1 VGDVVVRVDVYEG
14 RTLSALHALFRESG
28 TMVQFALALPTADAS
43 APHRSPGRR
52 FSNLTRPL
60 AAVTCLL
67 IVLGVSTARA
77 QVSSPPPQSPPASG
91 KPPEPTTTE
100 GLGLDLTEEAKKPAP
115 SAVPLPSD
123 GVKVQGA
130 APALD
135 EQSLVEDDRV
145 KSIQRKV
152 FLKTHRFEL
161 LPTIFV
167 SVNDPFYTKWGGAL
181 RGSYFLSDRL
191 AIAAHVS
198 FYELFPTDD
207 VKTAKANFQ
216 SRIFYSQPKWSA
228 LGTVEWSPIYG
239 KATIFNTIIHFDG
252 FILGGLGAMW
262 TDTSSTPLNSAN
274 PSQGSRGPA
283 IAGELGIGLRFMT
296 SDWLSVNLALINTAY
311 VDQPAGTNKGS
322 IQNILAINAGISV
335 FFPFRSTGRE
345 SE

>member
-1 VGDVVVRVDVYEG
+1 
-14 RTLSALHALFRESG
+14 
-28 TMVQFALALPTADAS
+28 
-43 APHRSPGRR
+43 
-52 FSNLTRPL
+52 LTRPL

-67 IVLGVSTARA
+67 LVLGVPTARA
-77 QVSSPPPQSPPASG
+77 QASSPPLQSAPAAA

-115 SAVPLPSD
+115 ATVTLPSD
-123 GVKVQGA
+123 AMKAQG
-130 APALD
+130 PAFD

-161 LPTIFV
+161 LPTIFL
-167 SVNDPFYTKWGGAL
+167 SLNDPFYSKWGGSL
-181 RGSYFLSDRL
+181 RGSFFLSDTV
-191 AIAAHVS
+191 AIAVHVS
-198 FYELFPTDD
+198 FYELLPTDD

-216 SRIFYSQPKWSA
+216 SRIFYSEPKWSM
-228 LGTVEWSPIYG
+228 LGAVEWSPIYG

-262 TDTSSTPLNSAN
+262 TDTSSTPLNSSN
-274 PSQGSRGPA
+274 PSQGTRGPS
-283 IAGELGIGLRFMT
+283 IAAELGIGLRFMT
-296 SDWLSVNLALINTAY
+296 TDWLSVNLALINTAY
-311 VDQPAGTNKGS
+311 VDQPAGTTKGA
-322 IQNILAINAGISV
+322 IQNILAINAGISF

>member
-1 VGDVVVRVDVYEG
+1 
-14 RTLSALHALFRESG
+14 
-28 TMVQFALALPTADAS
+28 M
-43 APHRSPGRR
+43 
-52 FSNLTRPL
+52 TRPL

-67 IVLGVSTARA
+67 LVLGVSTARA
-77 QVSSPPPQSPPASG
+77 QVSSPPPQSPPAQG
-91 KPPEPTTTE
+91 KPQEPTTTE
-100 GLGLDLTEEAKKPAP
+100 GLGLDLTDEAKKPAP
-115 SAVPLPSD
+115 STVPLPSD
-123 GVKVQGA
+123 GVKAQG
-130 APALD
+130 PALD

-167 SVNDPFYTKWGGAL
+167 SVNDPYYSKWGGAL
-181 RGSYFLSDRL
+181 RGSFFLSDTL

-198 FYELFPTDD
+198 FYELLPTDD
-207 VKTAKANFQ
+207 VRTAKANFQ
-216 SRIFYSQPKWSA
+216 SRIFYSQPKWSM

-239 KATIFNTIIHFDG
+239 KATIFNSIIHFDG

-296 SDWLSVNLALINTAY
+296 TDWLSVNLALIDTAY

>member
-1 VGDVVVRVDVYEG
+1 
-14 RTLSALHALFRESG
+14 
-28 TMVQFALALPTADAS
+28 M
-43 APHRSPGRR
+43 
-52 FSNLTRPL
+52 TRPL

-67 IVLGVSTARA
+67 LVLGVPTARA
-77 QVSSPPPQSPPASG
+77 QASSPPPPQSAPAPA
-91 KPPEPTTTE
+91 KPQEPATTE
-100 GLGLDLTEEAKKPAP
+100 GLGLDLTDDAKKPAP
-115 SAVPLPSD
+115 STVPLPSD
-123 GVKVQGA
+123 SVRGQG
-130 APALD
+130 PALD

-167 SVNDPFYTKWGGAL
+167 SVNDPYYSKWGGAV
-181 RGSYFLSDRL
+181 RGSFFLSDTV
-191 AIAAHVS
+191 AIGAHVS
-198 FYELFPTDD
+198 FYELLPTDD
-207 VKTAKANFQ
+207 VRTAKANFQ

-252 FILGGLGAMW
+252 FILGGLGAVW
-262 TDTSSTPLNSAN
+262 TDTSSTPLNSSN
-274 PSQGSRGPA
+274 PSQGSRGPS

-296 SDWLSVNLALINTAY
+296 TDWLSVNLALIDTAY
-311 VDQPAGTNKGS
+311 VDQPAGTTKGA